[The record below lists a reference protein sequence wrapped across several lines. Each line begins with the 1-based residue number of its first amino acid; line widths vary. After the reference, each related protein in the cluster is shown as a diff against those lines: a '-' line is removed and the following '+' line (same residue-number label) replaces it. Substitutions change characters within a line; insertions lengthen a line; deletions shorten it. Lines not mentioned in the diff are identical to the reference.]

1 MKMYLYV
8 DQNLPISSDRFDRWF
23 RSSLKTTRQKISS
36 INLSFVLLQA
46 FECLR
51 YAYARYK
58 YIVYRFIRWN
68 TRGCIVLIY
77 MCVCMRAHMDG
88 VKDWRST
95 CTCIA
100 IYGFAPTGS
109 VSHSFYEHIRQRM
122 SRNQCGLRVMHS
134 LPLGD
139 INRPR
144 DQLPFSMEE
153 VTVASAVVVCRSPT
167 GDRLLNDAVD
177 AGSL

>member
-1 MKMYLYV
+1 
-8 DQNLPISSDRFDRWF
+8 
-23 RSSLKTTRQKISS
+23 
-36 INLSFVLLQA
+36 
-46 FECLR
+46 
-51 YAYARYK
+51 
-58 YIVYRFIRWN
+58 
-68 TRGCIVLIY
+68 
-77 MCVCMRAHMDG
+77 MCVCVSVGVCVGVCVCGWGCVCRCVGVCRCRLSARVRECDMFVGRCMFVCVCVCARANMDR
-88 VKDWRST
+88 VKDWRGT

-167 GDRLLNDAVD
+167 GDRLLND
-177 AGSL
+177 